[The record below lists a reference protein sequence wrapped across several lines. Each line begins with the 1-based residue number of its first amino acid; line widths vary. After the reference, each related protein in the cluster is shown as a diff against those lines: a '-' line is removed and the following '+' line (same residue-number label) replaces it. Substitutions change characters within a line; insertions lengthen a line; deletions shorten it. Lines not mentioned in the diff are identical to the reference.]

1 MAHAGPMTHQAPP
14 PPMPKPP
21 RKNPYREGISRSHQQ
36 YDLYEAIRNPNAP
49 RNHRPPILPS
59 NPEKPLSRQQLI
71 EKKIQEKFEKNN
83 YTVPGPGY
91 LLIGK
96 VLKVIFMT
104 VTLPV
109 YIVIYAIPKWF
120 FVDLI
125 PSVLKRVDNFFTA
138 IERRIVNA
146 VKRFFMRLASPF
158 INAWN
163 MMRNLVMGVIRPADK
178 KQQGKIQ
185 SEEPTGFFM
194 FIAMGLF
201 MMIKPVL
208 ISIIWSYRTTQ
219 KIIAFVRSLP
229 MRLHYGIQD
238 GLQKFKDA
246 VKKLKASFKKGLQN
260 IRQAFHD
267 RLTNPIR
274 RNLLMPIYNWYR
286 PKADYVKNAVVNFSK
301 AVAGTAKRLYNA
313 IKNTI
318 LHPVETT
325 KNAYRHAIAGLKDII
340 YKAYKPIETWFLK
353 KVNKIRASIKNI
365 RSRMR
370 QAALAGHAALSDY
383 LKHLWQTACVYIKS
397 KAAGTVRFIK
407 NLPSHIKSFMQK
419 GTDQVSGRVKILL
432 GFIKAPIQIPLT
444 IYKGISRLA
453 LTAREYLEDKIL
465 KIVKKLE
472 PIVRIYKELTG
483 FVANGVKFLTDKIQA
498 RLSPIIESW
507 KNRFAAIAERFRIML
522 AWAHVLLRYGM
533 SLVAQTAHN
542 MGRWFN

>member
-49 RNHRPPILPS
+49 KNHRPPIQPS
-59 NPEKPLSRQQLI
+59 NPEKPLSRQKLI

-104 VTLPV
+104 ATLPV
-109 YIVIYAIPKWF
+109 YIVVYAIPKWF

-138 IERRIVNA
+138 IERRITNA
-146 VKRFFMRLASPF
+146 IKRFFMRLASPF

-163 MMRNLVMGVIRPADK
+163 MMRNLVMGVISPADK
-178 KQQGKIQ
+178 KQQGKKQ

-208 ISIIWSYRTTQ
+208 LSIIWSYRTT
-219 KIIAFVRSLP
+219 KKTIAFVRGLP

-238 GLQKFKDA
+238 GLQKFKDT
-246 VKKLKASFKKGLQN
+246 VKKLKASFKKGLQY

-267 RLTNPIR
+267 KLINPIR
-274 RNLLMPIYNWYR
+274 QNLFMPIYNWYR
-286 PKADYVKNAVVNFSK
+286 PKADYVKNTVVNFSK
-301 AVAGTAKRLYNA
+301 AVADTVKRLYNA
-313 IKNTI
+313 IKNVI
-318 LHPVETT
+318 LHPVVTAQ
-325 KNAYRHAIAGLKDII
+325 NAYRNAVDGLKDIL
-340 YKAYKPIETWFLK
+340 YKAYKPIETWFLN
-353 KVNKIRASIKNI
+353 KVNKIRASIKNK
-365 RSRMR
+365 RARMR
-370 QAALAGHAALSDY
+370 QAALAGHAAMRDY
-383 LKHLWQTACVYIKS
+383 LKHLWISTCFYIQA
-397 KAAGTVRFIK
+397 KAAGTIRFIK
-407 NLPSHIKSFMQK
+407 NLPSSIKSFMQK
-419 GTDQVSGRVKILL
+419 RTDQVSGRVKIVLS
-432 GFIKAPIQIPLT
+432 FIKAPIQIPLT
-444 IYKGISRLA
+444 IYKWISRLT
-453 LTAREYLEDKIL
+453 LKAREYLEDKIL

-472 PIVRIYKELTG
+472 PIVRIFKELTG
-483 FVANGVKFLTDKIQA
+483 FVGSGVKFFTDKIQA
-498 RLSPIIESW
+498 RLSPIIERW
-507 KNRFAAIAERFRIML
+507 KKRFEAVMERFRIML
-522 AWAHVLLRYGM
+522 AWAHVLLHYGM
-533 SLVAQTAHN
+533 NLVARTAHN